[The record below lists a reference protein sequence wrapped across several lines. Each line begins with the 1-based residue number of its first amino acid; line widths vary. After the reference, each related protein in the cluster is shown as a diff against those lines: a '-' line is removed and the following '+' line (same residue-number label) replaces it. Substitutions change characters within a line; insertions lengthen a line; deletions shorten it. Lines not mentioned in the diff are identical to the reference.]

1 MFYWMGM
8 TDAHSSVHLPDDPA
22 DHVAAYLA
30 TFARRSGS
38 LLDHHYEPGAVLVPQ
53 PGTPVTGADRIAAN
67 RHLLG
72 FGLPMRAEARRVYTA
87 GDIALLIVDW
97 SVRGDTAHGFPVDL
111 HGTAT
116 DVLRRAAD
124 GLWRVVIDNPHG
136 VA

>member
-8 TDAHSSVHLPDDPA
+8 TDANASVHLPDDPA

-30 TFARRSGS
+30 TFTRRSGH
-38 LLDHHYEPGAVLVPQ
+38 LLDHHYEPDAVLVPR
-53 PGTPVTGADRIAAN
+53 PGAPVTGADRIAAN
-67 RHLLG
+67 AHLLG
-72 FGLPMRAEARRVYTA
+72 FGLPMRAQTRRIYTA

-111 HGTAT
+111 AATAT
-116 DVLRRAAD
+116 DVLRRGPD
-124 GLWRVVIDNPHG
+124 GRWRCVIDNPYG